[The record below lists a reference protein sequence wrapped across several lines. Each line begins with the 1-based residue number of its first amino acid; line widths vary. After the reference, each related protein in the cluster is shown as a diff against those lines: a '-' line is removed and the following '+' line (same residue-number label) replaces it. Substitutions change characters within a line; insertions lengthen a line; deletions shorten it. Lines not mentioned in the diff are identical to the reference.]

1 MLNPTIDSMA
11 TIMPP
16 PMSSIR
22 VLFPWDIAM
31 NTMTPIEPIIGMTV
45 IRTFPMPAASG

>member
-16 PMSSIR
+16 PMSSIL
-22 VLFPWDIAM
+22 VFCPWDIAM

-45 IRTFPMPAASG
+45 IKTFPMPAASG